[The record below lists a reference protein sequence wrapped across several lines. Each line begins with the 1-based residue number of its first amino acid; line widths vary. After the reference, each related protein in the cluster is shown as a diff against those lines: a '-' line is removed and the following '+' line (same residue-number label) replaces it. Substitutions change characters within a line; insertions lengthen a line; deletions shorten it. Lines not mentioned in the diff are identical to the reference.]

1 MTDMRPEKILSIE
14 NLSKQYSGNGGSGG
28 TLSIFAG
35 FSLTCY
41 KHQITSIIGPSGCG
55 KSSLLNM
62 ISELD
67 NEYAGSINKDVGHMI
82 GYIFQDDALI
92 PWKSVSENIMLGVR
106 LKHGDS
112 ADRSR
117 CEGLMQQYGLYE
129 YRDYYPQML
138 SGGMRQKVALAQ
150 MMINKPDLVLLD
162 EPFSS
167 QDFFTKIQLENLFY
181 RNIKDNNLSAI
192 LVTHDIDEAIA
203 LSDRVIVLSQKP
215 CRILK
220 DITIEFRQ
228 SDKDVLPEQVREMTT
243 TANYFTDIYQTLKP
257 EL

>member
-1 MTDMRPEKILSIE
+1 MTNEIILKTE
-14 NLSKQYSGNGGSGG
+14 NLNKQYNGNGGDA
-28 TLSIFAG
+28 THLSIFTG
-35 FSLTCY
+35 FNLTCY
-41 KHQITSIIGPSGCG
+41 KHKITSIVGPSGCG

-67 NEYAGSINKDVGHMI
+67 NDYTGSITKNIQHMV

-92 PWKSVSENIMLGVR
+92 PWKTVEDNIMLGVR
-106 LKHGDS
+106 LRNGDTH
-112 ADRSR
+112 DRSF
-117 CEGLMQQYGLYE
+117 CEDLMRQYGLYE
-129 YRDYYPQML
+129 YKDYFPQML

-150 MMINKPDLVLLD
+150 MMINKPELVLLD

-181 RNIKDNNLSAI
+181 KNIRENKLSAI

-203 LSDRVIVLSQKP
+203 LSDRIVVLSQKP
-215 CRILK
+215 CRILQ
-220 DITIEFRQ
+220 DITLDFRQ
-228 SDKDVLPEQVREMTT
+228 GDGSYLPEEVREMTT
-243 TANYFTDIYQTLKP
+243 TSSYFADIYQTLKP

>member
-1 MTDMRPEKILSIE
+1 MTPETLLNIR
-14 NLSKQYSGNGGSGG
+14 NLNKQYIGNSGNASP
-28 TLSIFAG
+28 LSIFAG
-35 FSLTCY
+35 LNLEFY
-41 KHQITSIIGPSGCG
+41 KNQITSIVGPSGCG

-67 NEYAGSINKDVGHMI
+67 TDFTGVIDRNIQHMI

-92 PWKSVSENIMLGVR
+92 PWKKVSENILLGVR
-106 LKHGDS
+106 LKHGNSFDW
-112 ADRSR
+112 SR
-117 CEGLMQQYGLYE
+117 CNDLMQQYGLYE
-129 YRDYYPQML
+129 YRDFYPQML

-150 MMINKPDLVLLD
+150 MMINNPDLVLLD

-203 LSDRVIVLSQKP
+203 LSDRIIVLSQKP
-215 CRILK
+215 CRIMK
-220 DITIEFRQ
+220 DITIDFRQ
-228 SDKDVLPEQVREMTT
+228 SDKEVLPEQVREMSTIT
-243 TANYFTDIYQTLKP
+243 SYFADIYQTLKP